1 MKIFI
6 YKTLIVMVAFFILF
20 EITVNSKIKQINK
33 KIDNYTSPMGREKIK
48 ATLFKEMQSA
58 IKKEN
63 YFTAEEREVVS
74 GFINKITNEI
84 KNSEK

>member
-1 MKIFI
+1 
-6 YKTLIVMVAFFILF
+6 MVAFFILF

-33 KIDNYTSPMGREKIK
+33 KIDNYTSQMGREKIK

-63 YFTAEEREVVS
+63 YFTAEEREVIS
-74 GFINKITNEI
+74 CFINKITNEI